1 MSETS
6 MAFLTKHA
14 AIVSLSLTA
23 SLLVGCNANNTTQ
36 EQVKVDNAQATAPSY
51 DLNQLIRQAQL
62 NDEQQYQDSTQFTP
76 LKHHKTL
83 VNYVE
88 QMALDLVD
96 TMQSEQ
102 DIAIAVT
109 SFVDLDASLNNS
121 SQLGNQL
128 SESFIHQLQQFGYG
142 VVDFKTTDQI
152 LVNQRGDFVFSRDI
166 ENLANKRIAS
176 HVLSGTLIYR
186 SSGVEVN
193 TRVIDV
199 QSKRVIASSQKVL
212 PYYVLKNDD
221 INLKRASIN

>member
-1 MSETS
+1 
-6 MAFLTKHA
+6 MAILTKHA
-14 AIVSLSLTA
+14 ACVSFSLMVSLLT
-23 SLLVGCNANNTTQ
+23 GCSTFDNSTQQPVTEKPQTT
-36 EQVKVDNAQATAPSY
+36 AGGY

-62 NDEQQYQDSTQFTP
+62 SEQQEYQDATQFTP
-76 LKHHKTL
+76 LNHHKTL
-83 VNYVE
+83 VHYVE

-128 SESFIHQLQQFGYG
+128 SESFIYQLQQFGYG

-152 LVNQRGDFVFSRDI
+152 LVNERGDFVFSRDI

-199 QSKRVIASSQKVL
+199 QSKRVIASSQKLL
-212 PYYVLKNDD
+212 PYYVLNNDD
-221 INLKRASIN
+221 INLKRVSLN